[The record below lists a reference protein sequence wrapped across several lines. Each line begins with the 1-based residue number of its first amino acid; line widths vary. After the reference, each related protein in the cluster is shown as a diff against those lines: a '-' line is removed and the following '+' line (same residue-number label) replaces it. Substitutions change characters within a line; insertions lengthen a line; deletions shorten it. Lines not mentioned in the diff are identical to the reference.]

1 MLKEKAKYYY
11 EQGYNCAEAIVHAGN
26 DYYDLGLHE
35 HDMRM
40 VAGFGAGIQCGD
52 VCGALLGSSAII
64 SAKYIEVKAHDQPVE
79 LRKITTKL
87 VKRFQDDMGS
97 RLCAKVKPKFFNNE
111 ERCLNTV
118 EASAQIL
125 EEVIE
130 EWEKERV

>member
-125 EEVIE
+125 EEGIE

>member
-40 VAGFGAGIQCGD
+40 VAGFGAGVQCGD

-64 SAKYIEVKAHDQPVE
+64 SAKYIEVKAHNQPVE

-97 RLCAKVKPKFFNNE
+97 RLCAKVKSKFFNNE

-125 EEVIE
+125 EEVIK

>member
-64 SAKYIEVKAHDQPVE
+64 SAKYIEVKAHNQPVE

-97 RLCAKVKPKFFNNE
+97 RLCAKVKSKFFNNE

-125 EEVIE
+125 EEVIK